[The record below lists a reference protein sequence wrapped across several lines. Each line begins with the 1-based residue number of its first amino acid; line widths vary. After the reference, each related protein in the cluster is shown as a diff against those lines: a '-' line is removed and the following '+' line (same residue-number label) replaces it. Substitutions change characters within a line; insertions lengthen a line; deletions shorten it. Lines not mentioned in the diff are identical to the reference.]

1 MKSLLPF
8 SFDGSDKSSVWSK
21 PLAWRF
27 WLAVSVIVPG
37 GAALWASTQLLWLPD
52 LPNCWV
58 ISWADASSSTRL
70 YCARELGNRQ
80 TPEDLRQGIRLVHGI
95 PMDDPLR
102 KEGDRLIEQLS
113 ATTLQQAEKAY
124 QEGDLN
130 SAVEIAKKIPAGIWT
145 YRQASRKIRHWQ
157 TTWAKAE
164 AAYEKA
170 EQQIEKR
177 QWYVVL
183 TLGRELLMLDNQ
195 YWRETKYPELMRSLQ
210 AAKESVE
217 WKVSTTDVDK
227 LKAGS
232 LDSLLNQHQ
241 TKQAAQAK
249 SQLQKA
255 QAMVGSS
262 DPKALRQAIEA
273 AQSVLYGTPDYETA
287 QALADR
293 LQQQVE
299 TLENQPLFDRANQ
312 LASKGDAA
320 SLQAAID
327 EANKISWGTALYDEA
342 NARVEQWREQ
352 MYEAEVKARTEQL
365 ENMPETIEV
374 PEFGVSD
381 GNGES
386 LPLPLRSPG
395 VGRSNPEPE
404 VSPTHSPDSLPLP
417 ELENERGH
425 ESLGHESL
433 GDESSDQ
440 PVVVEV
446 EVTTSPNP

>member
-1 MKSLLPF
+1 
-8 SFDGSDKSSVWSK
+8 
-21 PLAWRF
+21 
-27 WLAVSVIVPG
+27 
-37 GAALWASTQLLWLPD
+37 
-52 LPNCWV
+52 
-58 ISWADASSSTRL
+58 
-70 YCARELGNRQ
+70 
-80 TPEDLRQGIRLVHGI
+80 
-95 PMDDPLR
+95 
-102 KEGDRLIEQLS
+102 
-113 ATTLQQAEKAY
+113 
-124 QEGDLN
+124 
-130 SAVEIAKKIPAGIWT
+130 
-145 YRQASRKIRHWQ
+145 
-157 TTWAKAE
+157 
-164 AAYEKA
+164 
-170 EQQIEKR
+170 
-177 QWYVVL
+177 
-183 TLGRELLMLDNQ
+183 
-195 YWRETKYPELMRSLQ
+195 
-210 AAKESVE
+210 
-217 WKVSTTDVDK
+217 
-227 LKAGS
+227 
-232 LDSLLNQHQ
+232 
-241 TKQAAQAK
+241 
-249 SQLQKA
+249 
-255 QAMVGSS
+255 
-262 DPKALRQAIEA
+262 
-273 AQSVLYGTPDYETA
+273 
-287 QALADR
+287 
-293 LQQQVE
+293 VE